1 MATTTDPAA
10 EPTPDDAA
18 QPAAETG
25 SAATT
30 TADAA
35 PAPQR
40 SGVPKALAITGI
52 AVGAALLLG
61 LTFAGGV
68 AVGHVLPDG
77 RGPSGPGAMGPLGDR
92 AEQLDR
98 IGERVEQ
105 RMDERMDERME
116 QRDELRDER
125 RAEFE
130 QWLDDQGIDPSA
142 PAEPT
147 E

>member
-1 MATTTDPAA
+1 MAKATD
-10 EPTPDDAA
+10 PTPDATPADV
-18 QPAAETG
+18 QPATATAPATATPDALP
-25 SAATT
+25 AAT
-30 TADAA
+30 
-35 PAPQR
+35 R
-40 SGVPKALAITGI
+40 SGVPKALAITGA

-77 RGPSGPGAMGPLGDR
+77 RGPGGPSAMGPLGER
-92 AEQLDR
+92 GEQLDR

-105 RMDERMDERME
+105 RMDERMD
-116 QRDELRDER
+116 QRDDRRDDR

-130 QWLDDQGIDPSA
+130 QWLQEQGIDPSA